1 MPGKFIAL
9 LASVAALAMQA
20 ALPVQAAPLEPAGS
34 IAMPGVKGRIDHF
47 AVDVEGQRLFVA
59 ALGNDTV
66 EVFDVRGNRHMRSI
80 GGFGEPQ
87 GLLYVQASRRLFVA
101 NGTANRV
108 DMLDAESFKAL
119 KRVDRLPDA
128 DNLRLDSAG
137 VVVVGYGA
145 GALRFMDPASG
156 EKLKEIAVSGHPES
170 FQMERAGARA
180 FVNIRDARHVDVVD
194 REKGTVVAKWPL
206 DGARAHFP
214 MALDEPGKLL
224 FVGAR
229 VPPTLLVYDTASGRI
244 ASKSTICGDSDD
256 LFYDKARKRLYVVC
270 GEGKVDV
277 LAQSGDGRFTREAVL
292 ETSQG
297 ARTGLFVP
305 ELNRL
310 FVAAPAR
317 GTSPAR
323 LLLYD
328 AR

>member
-1 MPGKFIAL
+1 MSRKFIAS
-9 LASVAALAMQA
+9 LASVAVLAGQA
-20 ALPVQAAPLEPAGS
+20 ALPVRAAPLEPAGS

-47 AVDVEGQRLFVA
+47 TVDVEGRRLFVA

-66 EVFDVRGNRHMRSI
+66 EVFDISGNRHLRSI

-87 GLLYVQASRRLFVA
+87 GLLYVHASHLLFVA
-101 NGTANRV
+101 NGTADRV
-108 DMLDAESFKAL
+108 DLLDAESYKTL
-119 KRVDRLPDA
+119 KRVDKLPDA

-137 VVVVGYGA
+137 HVVAGYGA
-145 GALRFMDPASG
+145 GALRFMDQANG
-156 EKLKEIAVSGHPES
+156 EKLKDIPVSGHPES
-170 FQMERAGARA
+170 FQLERAGARA
-180 FVNIRDARHVDVVD
+180 FVNIRNARHVDVVD
-194 REKGTVVAKWPL
+194 REKGAVVAKWPL
-206 DGARAHFP
+206 DGARAHYP
-214 MALDEPGKLL
+214 MALDEEGKRL

-229 VPPTLLVYDTASGRI
+229 VPPTLLVYDTASGKI

-256 LFYDKARKRLYVVC
+256 IFYDPARKRLYVVC

-277 LAQSGDGRFTREAVL
+277 LAQAADGRLTREAVL

-310 FVAAPAR
+310 FIAAPAR